1 MRWRSLDG
9 YLRDCGG
16 AAKGFLLKLFSNL
29 GVQEEYEVRHE
40 VYVME
45 VPPSGEVVRGRKKV
59 REFPK
64 ACPTPPSI
72 RLRRVLVRK
81 GLWAVEGRNY
91 YGGGRLF
98 DLVLIIELKTERC
111 SETLA
116 TTPSRS
122 R

>member
-1 MRWRSLDG
+1 MS
-9 YLRDCGG
+9 
-16 AAKGFLLKLFSNL
+16 
-29 GVQEEYEVRHE
+29 HE

-45 VPPSGEVVRGRKKV
+45 VPTSGEVIRGRP
-59 REFPK
+59 EGLYH
-64 ACPTPPSI
+64 PPSI
-72 RLRRVLVRK
+72 RLRRVLVRAR
-81 GLWAVEGRNY
+81 LWAVEVCND

-116 TTPSRS
+116 TTPRRS